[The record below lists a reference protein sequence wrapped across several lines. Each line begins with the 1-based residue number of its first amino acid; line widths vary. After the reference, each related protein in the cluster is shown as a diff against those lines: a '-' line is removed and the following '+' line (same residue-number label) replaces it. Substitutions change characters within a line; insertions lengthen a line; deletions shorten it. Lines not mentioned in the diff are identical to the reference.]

1 MITINSKIGEATLS
15 ENGNKERIDIWDG
28 NVLAAF
34 TSDRETED
42 GKKDRILW
50 GFLYST
56 DQAKSMAEHYKKK
69 GTRLFGAE
77 SVSIKMNLYF
87 PKAKEVVEVLTRTF
101 GYKVECYYEKV
112 KQNLG
117 EIREEGYALP
127 LLNVELL

>member
-69 GTRLFGAE
+69 GIGLFGAE

-87 PKAKEVVEVLTRTF
+87 PKAKEVVEVLTRIF

-117 EIREEGYALP
+117 EIREGCALP
-127 LLNVELL
+127 LLDMVEL

>member
-1 MITINSKIGEATLS
+1 MLTLNSKIGEATLS

-77 SVSIKMNLYF
+77 SVSIKINLYF

-101 GYKVECYYEKV
+101 GYKVECYYEKKV
-112 KQNLG
+112 EQNLG
-117 EIREEGYALP
+117 EIREGCALP
-127 LLNVELL
+127 LLNVEL

>member
-1 MITINSKIGEATLS
+1 MITINSKIGEVTLS
-15 ENGNKERIDIWDG
+15 ENGNSERIDIWDG

-50 GFLYST
+50 GYLYST

-69 GTRLFGAE
+69 GIELFGAE
-77 SVSIKMNLYF
+77 KVCIRMNLYY
-87 PKAKEVVEVLTRTF
+87 PKAKEVVEVLTRTY

-112 KQNLG
+112 K
-117 EIREEGYALP
+117 
-127 LLNVELL
+127 

>member
-1 MITINSKIGEATLS
+1 MLTINSKIGEATLS

-50 GFLYST
+50 GFLCST

-69 GTRLFGAE
+69 DIRLFGAE
-77 SVSIKMNLYF
+77 NVSIKMNLYF

-112 KQNLG
+112 K
-117 EIREEGYALP
+117 
-127 LLNVELL
+127 